1 MPVLLPRAWPNT
13 VINHWMLDSSPSS
26 NQTTAL
32 DSVKHKL
39 AIMSVQCEHVQVY
52 SFCCMFNLSSVSLY
66 CKWFFVPK
74 LKWSCMSA
82 SVPSNAAQRRSEQ
95 PGDEWAAKFS
105 SRRWQPPTGS
115 GEAPCMIATG
125 SYSAPFDEKP
135 RSPDNALQL
144 RSFLVTCFF
153 LPCPDS
159 SKEAGLVWTHMQGFC
174 RAGLFWKSWVYFF
187 CEVVKHELKMRL
199 EFCYHIV
206 VLALNN
212 KKLDLFK
219 FLQMPFTSHPTATA
233 QLIFTPRLYCPT
245 HRPLFVDK

>member
-1 MPVLLPRAWPNT
+1 MCKFIVSAVCATLAVCLCMMILCPQAEVILHVRVGAQQCGPETIRATGRRMSREVL
-13 VINHWMLDSSPSS
+13 V
-26 NQTTAL
+26 TAL
-32 DSVKHKL
+32 TTTYRLRRGSMHDCHWQLQRSLWWKTSVT
-39 AIMSVQCEHVQVY
+39 
-52 SFCCMFNLSSVSLY
+52 
-66 CKWFFVPK
+66 W
-74 LKWSCMSA
+74 
-82 SVPSNAAQRRSEQ
+82 QR
-95 PGDEWAAKFS
+95 
-105 SRRWQPPTGS
+105 
-115 GEAPCMIATG
+115 
-125 SYSAPFDEKP
+125 
-135 RSPDNALQL
+135 LQL
-144 RSFLVTCFF
+144 RSFLLTCFF

-159 SKEAGLVWTHMQGFC
+159 SKEAGLVRTHMQGFC

>member
-1 MPVLLPRAWPNT
+1 MPVLFPRAWPNT

-52 SFCCMFNLSSVSLY
+52 IFCRMFNLSSVSLY

-82 SVPSNAAQRRSEQ
+82 SVPSNAAQFAETIR
-95 PGDEWAAKFS
+95 
-105 SRRWQPPTGS
+105 
-115 GEAPCMIATG
+115 ATG
-125 SYSAPFDEKP
+125 RRMSRDVLVPALTTTYRLRRGSMHDCHWQLQ
-135 RSPDNALQL
+135 RSLWWKTSVTWQRLQL

-159 SKEAGLVWTHMQGFC
+159 SKEAGLVRTHMQGFC

-219 FLQMPFTSHPTATA
+219 FLQMPFTSQLTAYFYATFLLSNTPTP
-233 QLIFTPRLYCPT
+233 FCR
-245 HRPLFVDK
+245 

>member
-1 MPVLLPRAWPNT
+1 MCKFIFSAVCSTLAVCLCTAN
-13 VINHWMLDSSPSS
+13 DSLSPSWS
-26 NQTTAL
+26 DPACL
-32 DSVKHKL
+32 RRCP
-39 AIMSVQCEHVQVY
+39 AMRP
-52 SFCCMFNLSSVSLY
+52 SL
-66 CKWFFVPK
+66 
-74 LKWSCMSA
+74 
-82 SVPSNAAQRRSEQ
+82 QRRSEQ

-115 GEAPCMIATG
+115 MHDCHWQLQ
-125 SYSAPFDEKP
+125 
-135 RSPDNALQL
+135 RSLWWKTSVTWQRLQL

-159 SKEAGLVWTHMQGFC
+159 SKEAGLVRTHMQGFC

-212 KKLDLFK
+212 KKLDLF
-219 FLQMPFTSHPTATA
+219 TSQPTAYFYATF
-233 QLIFTPRLYCPT
+233 LLSNTPTPFCR
-245 HRPLFVDK
+245 

>member
-1 MPVLLPRAWPNT
+1 MPVLFPRAWPNT

-52 SFCCMFNLSSVSLY
+52 IFCRMFNLSSVSLY

-82 SVPSNAAQRRSEQ
+82 SVPSNAGPHLQRRSEQ

-115 GEAPCMIATG
+115 GEAPCMTATG

-135 RSPDNALQL
+135 RSPDSVCSSAP
-144 RSFLVTCFF
+144 FLLLVFF
-153 LPCPDS
+153 FP
-159 SKEAGLVWTHMQGFC
+159 
-174 RAGLFWKSWVYFF
+174 
-187 CEVVKHELKMRL
+187 
-199 EFCYHIV
+199 
-206 VLALNN
+206 VLIQAR
-212 KKLDLFK
+212 K
-219 FLQMPFTSHPTATA
+219 Q
-233 QLIFTPRLYCPT
+233 
-245 HRPLFVDK
+245 V